1 MYIHVLVHCLVKQS
15 LRCCL
20 ITHLSK
26 KAYVDMVH
34 DTHYLKIIKCM

>member
-1 MYIHVLVHCLVKQS
+1 MIVYTCTSTLVKQS

-34 DTHYLKIIKCM
+34 DTHYLKIIKRM